1 MAIII
6 ADSGST
12 KTDWKI
18 ISKTEEVVTFN
29 TIGFN
34 PVLMNTALIMKELR
48 PVFSDNVLNQ
58 SIKEIYYYGAGCWN
72 LDSCSIVLK
81 ALEGFF
87 PLAEIRVTNDLLGA
101 ARAVCGH
108 QKGIACILGTG
119 ANSCLYDGQKIID
132 NVPALGFIMGDEGS
146 GAYLGKRLLQSYFYR
161 ALPKEI
167 EERLITKYDI
177 SKKIMLENV
186 YHKKGGN
193 TYLANYAKF
202 VIAEKKDPF
211 VRQLIT
217 GSFDIFIKN
226 QLLKYEKV
234 ADYPIHFIGSIA
246 YFLEEI
252 LSEVLEQNG
261 LKLGKIIQQPI
272 DGLVD
277 FHKYKES

>member
-18 ISKTEEVVTFN
+18 ISNTEKIATFK

-34 PVLMNTALIMKELR
+34 PVLMNIDLITKELA
-48 PVFSDNVLNQ
+48 PVFTDHSLNQ
-58 SIKEIYYYGAGCWN
+58 SIDKIYYYGAGCWN
-72 LDSCSIVLK
+72 LESCSIVLK

-87 PLAEIRVTNDLLGA
+87 PVAEIRVTNDLLGA

-108 QKGIACILGTG
+108 QAGIACILGTG
-119 ANSCLYDGQKIID
+119 ANSCLYDGQKIVD
-132 NVPALGFIMGDEGS
+132 NVPALGYIMGDEGS

-167 EERLITKYDI
+167 EHKLTSKYNI
-177 SKKIMLENV
+177 SKKVMLENV
-186 YHKKGGN
+186 YHKKVGN
-193 TYLANYAKF
+193 TYLASFAKF
-202 VIAEKKDPF
+202 IIAEKEAPYI
-211 VRQLIT
+211 RQLIT
-217 GSFDIFIKN
+217 DAFDIFIKN
-226 QLLKYEKV
+226 QLLKYKKA
-234 ADYPIHFIGSIA
+234 ADYPVHFIGSIA

-252 LSEVLEQNG
+252 LGEVLEQNE
-261 LKLGKIIQQPI
+261 LKLGKIIRQPI

-277 FHKYKES
+277 FHKNKES